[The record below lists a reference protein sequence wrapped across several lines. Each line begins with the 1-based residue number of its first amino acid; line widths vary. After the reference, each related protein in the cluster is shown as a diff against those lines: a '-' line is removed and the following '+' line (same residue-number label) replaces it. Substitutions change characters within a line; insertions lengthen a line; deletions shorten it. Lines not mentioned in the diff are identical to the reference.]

1 MEYHREKSGVGSEG
15 EPTVRLQRDVLQ
27 PRNSKKPIGWWEK
40 MGCIA
45 STDSFKKNSKK
56 EGGGAWLARRTVRS
70 QTNGRCNDGTLVV
83 LSGGTGVE

>member
-1 MEYHREKSGVGSEG
+1 MEYHREKSGVRSEG

-27 PRNSKKPIGWWEK
+27 PR
-40 MGCIA
+40 
-45 STDSFKKNSKK
+45 NSKK